1 MKPIIMYNLYMQ
13 IKTYFKKVIDS
24 KNFIFFKYSRW
35 LDKGPQIQF

>member
-24 KNFIFFKYSRW
+24 KKIHF
-35 LDKGPQIQF
+35 L